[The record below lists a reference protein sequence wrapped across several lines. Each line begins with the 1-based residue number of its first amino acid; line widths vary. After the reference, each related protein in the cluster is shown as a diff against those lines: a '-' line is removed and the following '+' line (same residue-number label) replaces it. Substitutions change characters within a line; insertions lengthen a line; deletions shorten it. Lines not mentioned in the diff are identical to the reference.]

1 MNDKARISIQDSC
14 NGLKKAKEYLSS
26 AAWSVENVNIKK
38 RIESQLPG
46 IDGLISECEQI
57 ASDLSQG

>member
-1 MNDKARISIQDSC
+1 MNSNARVSLEDTC
-14 NGLKKAKEYLSS
+14 NGLKRAKEYLSK

-46 IDGLISECEQI
+46 IDGLISECDQI
-57 ASDLSQG
+57 LSDLSQT